1 MAINIAPLSW
11 RTPIVNPDDGTP
23 SSFFIRLWQGL
34 FSSKTIVVNSDRQTI
49 KYNSVGTPTPA
60 DQTTTFTTI
69 KSDSASTV
77 MWSVTDSNGN
87 NLTPTTT
94 YLSVEEGD
102 ETVMTR
108 AQFDAAIA
116 ANSTV
121 GVKVIA
127 TVTDGGKSFSA
138 FAAVNKV
145 SDGSAGAEGPPGPTG
160 PAGSNSAVV
169 YAYQRGTSSP
179 TLPSDSVTYT
189 FATASST
196 GLNNGWTSTIP
207 SGANPLYVT
216 AASASGAGATD
227 VIAPGEWAT
236 PVIVSSS
243 GVDGLNAATVFLYK
257 RATPSPA
264 VPSSSLTYTFS
275 TGVLSG
281 TLDGWTQAVP
291 TGTDTIYLTTA
302 TAVSSSS
309 TDTILTGEW
318 ATPRILAANGI
329 DALTSANLVRYSDF
343 ALGLKG
349 WGFGVGGGTVVSG
362 FPATGTFQ
370 GKTFLKLQGE
380 SFSGVSRF
388 MVLAQTSDAY
398 FPVVAGE
405 RYGVSAKIESQNGGG
420 VIANNY
426 LRVRWYDDTRA
437 LISEGE
443 AQVLSGPQAYGT
455 LMSGFLT
462 APAGAIYGAIAFY
475 TDTVTAGLISMVIYE
490 PSVAAVSASTTVLP
504 VYVPGQNDPLA
515 DQTSVNNSAGFI
527 GEGALARLNTTSAT
541 TISANSVTN
550 YTVTSAAN
558 PTFNSGTSPTALSYT
573 LSKPSDTYLV
583 NVTVTGTMKITG
595 TFGTPGTNLQVYGR
609 ANGGVT
615 IFGRLDV
622 NENVSGT
629 TIYRQFNF
637 TNSYPAAS
645 LTNGQNIDIYAVLSS
660 SGGDYD
666 VQFLYTQ
673 IVVTFFKR

>member
-370 GKTFLKLQGE
+370 GKTYLKLQGK
-380 SFSGVSRF
+380 SFSGVIRF

-490 PSVAAVSASTTVLP
+490 PSVTAVSASTTVLP